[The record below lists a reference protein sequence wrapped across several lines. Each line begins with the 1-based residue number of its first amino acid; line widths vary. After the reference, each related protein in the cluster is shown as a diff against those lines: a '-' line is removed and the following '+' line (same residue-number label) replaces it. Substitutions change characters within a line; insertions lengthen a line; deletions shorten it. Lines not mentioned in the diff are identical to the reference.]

1 MSCEICVNH
10 VPLRKARPFLSPQG
24 ATFGSAEH
32 AKRRDEAP
40 RRSDGYYERQV
51 VARL

>member
-10 VPLRKARPFLSPQG
+10 VPFQGTSVFVTPRG
-24 ATFGSAEH
+24 ATFGRAEH
-32 AKRRDEAP
+32 AKAP
-40 RRSDGYYERQV
+40 HICELDGYYERQV